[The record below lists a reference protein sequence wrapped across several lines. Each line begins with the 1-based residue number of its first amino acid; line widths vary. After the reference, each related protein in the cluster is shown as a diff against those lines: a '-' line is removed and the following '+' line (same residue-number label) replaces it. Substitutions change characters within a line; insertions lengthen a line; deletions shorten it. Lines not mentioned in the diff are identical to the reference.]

1 MSTTARST
9 ATSNA
14 CARSSAPSTT
24 SSRRSRRYTGS
35 AIATG
40 TLKRHTARG
49 AGEGAKAAAAKDAA
63 RPRRTRRRRLST
75 LTVRILALNII
86 PLGIFVAGLLY
97 LGQYRDEL
105 QQAALGSLATQA
117 KIFAGA
123 LGEGATTGPD
133 GSQSIDHPTARSLLR
148 RLVQPTNARARLF
161 DETGT
166 LIADSRQLPGPGGTV
181 QVEILAPPDQIESA
195 FVWLLDLYQ
204 RLADWMVSAPE
215 LEPYIEGRTNV
226 AQDYPEA
233 QAALAGEAAAAV
245 RALPSGAELL
255 SVAVPVQRFK
265 QVLGAVMVT
274 TTSREVDAGV
284 REVRLGIIKV
294 FGVALVVTVLLSL
307 YLAGTIARPVRR
319 LAGAANAVRLSLR
332 REQEIPDFTARH
344 DEIGDLSG
352 ALREMTDALWLR
364 MDAVESFAADVAHE
378 IKNPLTSLRSA
389 VETAA
394 RVTDPEQQRRLLAIV
409 KEDVQRL
416 DRLITDISD
425 ASRLDA
431 ELSREHMARVD
442 IGALVAGLIE
452 VRRQVGATEMAT
464 IVYDGP
470 ADGSLGVPGI
480 EDRLAQVFNNLL
492 SNALSFSPPGGE
504 VVVRARREGR
514 EVVIAV
520 EDQGPGI
527 PEGSE
532 ERIFERFY
540 SERPESEK
548 FGTHSGLGLS
558 ISRQIVAAHGGT
570 IRAENR
576 RDAAGAVAGA
586 RFVVRLPAQ

>member
-1 MSTTARST
+1 M
-9 ATSNA
+9 
-14 CARSSAPSTT
+14 
-24 SSRRSRRYTGS
+24 
-35 AIATG
+35 
-40 TLKRHTARG
+40 
-49 AGEGAKAAAAKDAA
+49 
-63 RPRRTRRRRLST
+63 RPRRVRRRRIST

-86 PLGIFVAGLLY
+86 PLSIFVAGLLY

-105 QQAALGSLATQA
+105 QDAALNSLLTQA

-123 LGEGATTGPD
+123 LGEGASPGDD
-133 GSQSIDHPTARSLLR
+133 GSPALQRAAARNLLR
-148 RLVQPTNARARLF
+148 RLVQPTDSRARLY
-161 DETGT
+161 DANGT
-166 LIADSRQLPGPGGTV
+166 LVADSRQLTGPGGNV
-181 QVEILAPPDQIESA
+181 QVEMLTPPDEFVSA
-195 FVWLLDLYQ
+195 FSRMLDLYQ
-204 RLADWMVSAPE
+204 RLADLLVSAPE
-215 LEPYIEGRTNV
+215 LEPYIEGSATV

-233 QAALAGEAAAAV
+233 VAALAGEEAAAV
-245 RALPSGAELL
+245 RKLPNGLELM
-255 SVAVPVQRFK
+255 SVAVPVQRFR

-274 TTSREVDAGV
+274 SIGHSVEAGV
-284 REVRLGIIKV
+284 REVRIGIIKV
-294 FGVALVVTVLLSL
+294 FGIAFGVTVLLSL
-307 YLAGTIARPVRR
+307 YLAGTIARPMRR
-319 LAGAANAVRLSLR
+319 LAGAAEAVRRSLR

-352 ALREMTDALWLR
+352 ALREMTAALWLR

-394 RVTDPEQQRRLLAIV
+394 RITDPEQQRRLLSIIQ
-409 KEDVQRL
+409 EDVQRL

-431 ELSREHMARVD
+431 ELSREHMERVN
-442 IGALVAGLIE
+442 IGTLVSGLIA
-452 VRRQVGATEMAT
+452 VRSEVGATQSGTLRYE
-464 IVYDGP
+464 GP
-470 ADGSLGVPGI
+470 ADGAPLYVPGI
-480 EDRLAQVFNNLL
+480 EDRLAQVFNNLIN
-492 SNALSFSPPGGE
+492 NALSFSPPGGE

-514 EVVIAV
+514 EVAIAV
-520 EDQGPGI
+520 QDSGPGI

-558 ISRQIVAAHGGT
+558 ISRQIVAAQGGT

-576 RDAAGAVAGA
+576 RDDKGAVIGA
-586 RFVVRLPAQ
+586 RFVVRLPAS